1 VYTIT
6 PATETAFD
14 TLRQLP
20 AERLR
25 AKLLSGEVLVVWC
38 DGAVAGWLRYGYFWD
53 AIPFMNLL
61 YLLEPHR
68 RRGLGTRLVTAWEA
82 AMQSK
87 GYRQVMTSTLS
98 NESAQHFYRKLGYR
112 DLGGFVLPGEALE
125 RELARREWPQR
136 LAGRPK
142 SELGVSAAS
151 LLAEER
157 AGRDREVP

>member
-1 VYTIT
+1 VYTIA
-6 PATETAFD
+6 PATEAVFD
-14 TLRQLP
+14 TLRQLDQHLP

-25 AKLLSGEVLVVWC
+25 AKLHNGEVLVAWY
-38 DGAVAGWLRYGYFWD
+38 DGAVVGWLRYGYFWD

-61 YLLEPHR
+61 YLLEPYR

-112 DLGGFVLPGEALE
+112 DVGGFVLPGEALE
-125 RELARREWPQR
+125 
-136 LAGRPK
+136 
-142 SELGVSAAS
+142 
-151 LLAEER
+151 LLFLKVLTQ
-157 AGRDREVP
+157 DVPG